1 MATML
6 SRFLCASAMLL
17 SSGIAVLAQAS
28 GGSAA
33 DLVRQARDLSRQGK
47 YDEAIPLYRQA
58 VQAAPDSFDAQ
69 LGLGTAL
76 DLNGQYPEARQHLS
90 KAIDVANEQQKPQ
103 ALRSMAMSYAF
114 EGKADEASKYE
125 RQVYDARLAAED
137 YTGAAEIANE
147 LARLYLE
154 SGDLDNAY
162 QWYKTGHQTA
172 LRKAQ
177 LSPAEKDLW
186 NFRWEHAQARIAAR
200 RGTRA
205 EAEKHIQAAKA
216 ILDKG
221 TNPEQQ
227 RFYPYLVGYVALYTG
242 DYKKALAELQQ
253 ADQRDPFIL
262 NLIAQAYEKMGDKA
276 QAIEYYQRVLASTAH
291 NPTNAFARPIAK
303 QKLAM
308 R

>member
-1 MATML
+1 MGTIVRNVLYVLTML
-6 SRFLCASAMLL
+6 LAP
-17 SSGIAVLAQAS
+17 GIAAFGQS
-28 GGSAA
+28 DGGNTA
-33 DLVRQARDLSRQGK
+33 DLVRQARDLSREGK
-47 YDEAIPLYRQA
+47 HDEALALYRR
-58 VQAAPDSFDAQ
+58 AAKASPNSFEAQ

-76 DLNGQYPEARQHLS
+76 DLNGQYPEAQQHLS
-90 KAIDVANEQQKPQ
+90 KAIELANEQQKPQ

-137 YTGAAEIANE
+137 YTGAAEIADE

-162 QWYKTGHQTA
+162 QWYQTGHDTA
-172 LRKAQ
+172 FRKPD
-177 LSPAEKDLW
+177 LSAAEKDLW

-200 RGTRA
+200 RDKRA
-205 EAEKHIQAAKA
+205 EAEKHVQAAKA

-221 TNPEQQ
+221 TIPEQQ
-227 RFYPYLVGYVALYTG
+227 RFFPYLVGYVALYTG
-242 DYKKALAELQQ
+242 DYKKALAALQQ

-262 NLIAQAYEKMGDKA
+262 SLIAQTYEKMGDKP
-276 QAIEYYQRVLASTAH
+276 QAMQYYQRVLASGAH